1 VKFNHKRLSKCF
13 KMFLKLNYVFI
24 SIKFEFEIK
33 LFHILASSHENYLR
47 NVERVACVYGVIMQA
62 GNVGKI
68 QEKRRNVENTKEASI
83 CQFPYTINQSVPN
96 LTRKYMHAETLA
108 LLKKPL

>member
-1 VKFNHKRLSKCF
+1 MKFNHKRLSKCF

-33 LFHILASSHENYLR
+33 LFHILASSRKNYLR
-47 NVERVACVYGVIMQA
+47 NVERIACVYGGIMQA

-68 QEKRRNVENTKEASI
+68 REERRNVENTKEASI
-83 CQFPYTINQSVPN
+83 CKFPYTINQSVPN